1 MSLDKST
8 LTIVILSADQTG
20 SDRAMEPV
28 SSVTDKRTIGGR
40 LHIRSNRS
48 IMAIKLDHNAHGTV

>member
-20 SDRAMEPV
+20 SDRSMEPV